1 MIPWS
6 GKTVNVTEFIKVL
19 TGVNYLSKFHF
30 EIFDYDNNLID
41 ANQNLKNKLAR
52 IFFYSENITIPSRGL
67 NTEAY
72 TYANGFRFE
81 VPTGTNYGDGNI
93 DVSMHVDKEYQL
105 YDFFIKWMNKIHS
118 KETGFFSFHEK
129 YISKIKIKQLDN
141 TASMGGTLDEFL
153 NFVNEGKGKYVF
165 GIELINCYPKAVGAI
180 SFRHDSKDMVKFN
193 VNFSYEKIR
202 YFSNKDEEYPKSVI

>member
-153 NFVNEGKGKYVF
+153 DFVKQEKYVF

>member
-30 EIFDYDNNLID
+30 EISDYDTVKDLVTADNFNEKKLNN
-41 ANQNLKNKLAR
+41 

-141 TASMGGTLDEFL
+141 TASMGGTLDKFL
-153 NFVNEGKGKYVF
+153 DSVKEGENYVF

-202 YFSNKDEEYPKSVI
+202 YFSNKKEEFPNR

>member
-30 EIFDYDNNLID
+30 EISDYDNVNNLIED
-41 ANQNLKNKLAR
+41 DSNFNTNKLNN

-141 TASMGGTLDEFL
+141 TASMGGTLSEFL
-153 NFVNEGKGKYVF
+153 DSVKTGSYVF

-202 YFSNKDEEYPKSVI
+202 YFSNKNEE

>member
-41 ANQNLKNKLAR
+41 ANNNLKNKLDN

-105 YDFFIKWMNKIHS
+105 YDFFIKWMNTIHS

-141 TASMGGTLDEFL
+141 TASMGGTLNEFL
-153 NFVNEGKGKYVF
+153 GFVNQGKYVF

-202 YFSNKDEEYPKSVI
+202 YFSNKNEENPNSVIQ